1 LISESALGDLSERGD
16 VVEGVVSARVQVHF
30 YRNIRFEKRRRIL
43 ERLIAERVE
52 LGNGEHR
59 GREPLKRLGKCRGRV
74 RGWVVRLGEIVFP
87 HRSVAVGIPERGIC
101 EPGIGNCPEP
111 RVESGVKEKL
121 QGQIRA
127 VLVASALSNRCREA
141 SSGTDP
147 AYRNAPDVYAKA
159 SSLAGKPTK
168 GAIAVIESR
177 RERVLRRKAV
187 VGADDHAIDP
197 PSEMHAA
204 ELFVIERA

>member
-1 LISESALGDLSERGD
+1 M
-16 VVEGVVSARVQVHF
+16 
-30 YRNIRFEKRRRIL
+30 
-43 ERLIAERVE
+43 
-52 LGNGEHR
+52 
-59 GREPLKRLGKCRGRV
+59 
-74 RGWVVRLGEIVFP
+74 
-87 HRSVAVGIPERGIC
+87 
-101 EPGIGNCPEP
+101 
-111 RVESGVKEKL
+111 
-121 QGQIRA
+121 
-127 VLVASALSNRCREA
+127 LSNRCREA

-187 VGADDHAIDP
+187 VGADDHAINP
-197 PSEMHAA
+197 RGEMDAA